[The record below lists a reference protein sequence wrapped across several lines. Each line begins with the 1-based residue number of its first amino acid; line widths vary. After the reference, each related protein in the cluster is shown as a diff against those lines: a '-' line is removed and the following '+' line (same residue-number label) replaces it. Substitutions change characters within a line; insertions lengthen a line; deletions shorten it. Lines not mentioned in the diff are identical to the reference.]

1 MATAKDHTRLARDV
15 FATNMRRVRLRKGLS
30 QERLASLARL
40 HPNYISS
47 VERRERN
54 ISIDNIEKIAA
65 ALSVPISS
73 LFVRPAPREG

>member
-1 MATAKDHTRLARDV
+1 MPPARDRNHRV
-15 FATNMRRVRLRKGLS
+15 RDVLATNMKRLRVAKGLS

-54 ISIDNIEKIAA
+54 ISVDNIEKIAA

-73 LFVRPAPREG
+73 LFCPPAQGEG

>member
-1 MATAKDHTRLARDV
+1 MATARDRTRLARDV
-15 FATNMRRVRLRKGLS
+15 FAANMRRVRLRKGLS

-73 LFVRPAPREG
+73 LFARPAPREG

>member
-1 MATAKDHTRLARDV
+1 MPPARHRNHRARDV
-15 FATNMRRVRLRKGLS
+15 FAANMRRLRVARGLS

-54 ISIDNIEKIAA
+54 ISIDNIGKIAA
-65 ALSVPISS
+65 ALSIPISS
-73 LFVRPAPREG
+73 LFCPPDPGEG

>member
-1 MATAKDHTRLARDV
+1 MATARDRNRLARHV
-15 FATNMRRVRLRKGLS
+15 FAANMRRLRVRKGLS

-73 LFVRPAPREG
+73 LFARPAPREA